1 VTGRR
6 AAGSGPGGG
15 VNAATTNWWGQ
26 RRVARGRAGRRA
38 VAAVVVGLCL
48 AVAAGPAGA
57 AGPIGAAVPE
67 PDATIQLVPGGVEHP
82 FPVLIGDDA
91 VYYAVQ
97 DEVGRSAV
105 YTRSLT
111 RDVSGTEVGPA
122 TFVGRTFWD
131 TQLAEHDGTLA
142 YVRSLGNQLVL
153 RAPDGTETLPEWGD
167 DPRLAGG
174 VAALTDDWLLGID
187 YPYEPSYTLFDR
199 QTGVA
204 HDLADLITLPAPFT
218 WKADYGTTLTDDRAV
233 FGVYSEE
240 DPGGAYTGFHG
251 LYTVALG
258 PDGPTGPVTT
268 LEEEIYD
275 AGTTT
280 GSSFGVV
287 GIEGTRVVWNVATC
301 VRADCASTLRWRDAA
316 PYDGT
321 PSEAPLGDAWPR
333 FLDDGTVVAVTPNTY
348 PAESVD
354 WLSLDDPSTPVRS
367 LQLPYGLDT
376 VHGDLFVSRDG
387 ATSVLIDADGDPVT
401 GDQTPVADPFPFRD
415 VPFAWDDLFADQIMW
430 LYDRGVVGG
439 YADGTFRHLAPV
451 NRDAMAAFLFRM
463 ALPGVGTT
471 DCPSAAF
478 SDVAATHPF
487 CAEISWLSETG
498 ITTGF
503 PDGSFRPGTPVSRE
517 AMAAFLYR
525 LAHDGADAPACTNA
539 PFADVAVGNPFC
551 GEIAWLASTGVTT
564 GWPDGSFRPGASIE
578 RQAMAAFLFR
588 AIDTGL
594 LGPEAPAAA

>member
-1 VTGRR
+1 
-6 AAGSGPGGG
+6 
-15 VNAATTNWWGQ
+15 VNAATTNRWGQ

-57 AGPIGAAVPE
+57 ARPISAAVPE

-174 VAALTDDWLLGID
+174 VIALTSEWVLGID
-187 YPYEPSYTLFDR
+187 YPYEATRTLFDR
-199 QTGVA
+199 QTGA
-204 HDLADLITLPAPFT
+204 AYTFADLVTLPPQFT
-218 WKADYGTTLTDDRAV
+218 WQQSFDVAITDDRAV
-233 FGVYSEE
+233 FSVYSEE
-240 DPGGAYTGFHG
+240 DTPEGYLTFIGV
-251 LYTVALG
+251 YTVALG

-268 LEEEIYD
+268 LASATHLD
-275 AGTTT
+275 GDPHTTY
-280 GSSFGVV
+280 SVV
-287 GIEGTRVVWNVATC
+287 GVDGTRVVWMGTTC
-301 VRADCASTLRWRDAA
+301 VVENCDSTLLWRDAA

-321 PSEAPLGDAWPR
+321 PSEAPVGDAWPW
-333 FLDDGTVVAVTPNTY
+333 FVDDGAVVAVTQQLY

-367 LQLPYGLDT
+367 LDLPNGLQAA
-376 VHGDLFVSRDG
+376 HGDLVVSRDG

-525 LAHDGADAPACTNA
+525 LAHDGADAPPCTNA

-551 GEIAWLASTGVTT
+551 GEIAWLASAGVST
-564 GWPDGSFRPGASIE
+564 GWSDGTFRPSASIE
-578 RQAMAAFLFR
+578 RQAMAAFLYRFMD
-588 AIDTGL
+588 AGL
-594 LGPEAPAAA
+594 VPAPVD